1 MTDGRVVL
9 AIDTSTV
16 VNVGLA
22 HGAQV
27 LATATIEDR
36 MAHVE
41 QLTPLI
47 RDCLA
52 EAGLRLTEVDQI
64 VVGLGPGPFTGLRV
78 GIVTAQTLAA
88 VGGHDLHGICSL
100 DVLAAQY
107 AAQCGD
113 QASADFV
120 VATDARRREVY
131 WAAYAADGRRLGAPQ
146 VGPPLEVPRRPTVGP
161 AAAVYPDQ
169 LMVAPGPRI
178 LDPRVLATAG
188 PGLPDAGSTPLY
200 LRRPDATEPT
210 RRKSVL
216 PLSARGVRR

>member
-1 MTDGRVVL
+1 MADERVVL

-22 HGAQV
+22 RGGQV

-47 RDCLA
+47 RHCLGQ
-52 EAGLRLTEVDQI
+52 AGLRLIEVDQI

-88 VGGHDLHGICSL
+88 VGGQDLHGICSL

-107 AAQCGD
+107 AD
-113 QASADFV
+113 QASAEFV

-131 WAAYAADGRRLGAPQ
+131 WAAYAADGRRHGAPQ
-146 VGPPLEVPRRPTVGP
+146 VGPPLAVPRRPTVGP
-161 AAAVYPDQ
+161 GAAVYPDQ
-169 LMVAPGPRI
+169 LMVAPGPRV

-216 PLSARGVRR
+216 PLSARGVRRS

>member
-1 MTDGRVVL
+1 MADERVVL

-22 HGAQV
+22 RGTDV
-27 LATATIEDR
+27 LATATVEDR

-52 EAGLRLTEVDQI
+52 RAGLRLADVDQI

-88 VGGHDLHGICSL
+88 VGGLDLHGICSL
-100 DVLAAQY
+100 DVFATQY
-107 AAQCGD
+107 ADEAP
-113 QASADFV
+113 AEFM

-131 WAAYAADGRRLGAPQ
+131 WAAYAADGRRQGEPQ
-146 VGPPLEVPRRPTVGP
+146 VSPPLDVPRRPTIGP
-161 AAAVYPDQ
+161 AADLYPDQ
-169 LMVAPGPRI
+169 LLGAPGPRS
-178 LDPRVLATAG
+178 LDAAVLATAG
-188 PGLPDAGSTPLY
+188 PALPDAGRRPLY

-216 PLSARGVRR
+216 PIAARGGRR